1 VLHKEGNHW
10 VPDSIN
16 SQGLAF
22 NPAFLNA
29 INTLSHISDVAF
41 TEGNAGMNFELRPGT
56 ADGVMQTDM
65 IIDSQKLTYVNQ
77 LPAWKRFTWPADT
90 EAPGAN
96 LSWISTQAGT
106 RQYADIP
113 GAWGWIRLLD
123 KAAVSAYP
131 GVGSSYSLSWKAQ
144 DGRTLNYTLR
154 TEAGEGPLALL
165 KLRNFRLPETIFST
179 TGIAPSD
186 QAPDAASDTEDV
198 LMSTLNALL
207 SACQTEQEPLLVA
220 TRERVAQW
228 DSWLQ
233 PLSGQSSAGE
243 DPGYD
248 DDFQQ
253 MREEV
258 NKLSGADTE
267 LICRLAEKLL
277 TTTAKDIRVATY
289 YCWAKLHREGEQ
301 GLAEGLELLA
311 GLLERFGPQ
320 LHPQRDRSRKA
331 ALEWL
336 AGSRMTDSLSLY
348 PEVVRIDA
356 MRTTGALLL
365 IAQLTENEPDETRP
379 ELNALYSALES
390 RLQKAGGVDAVVPQN
405 ASTSETPSA
414 ASHSDAPAIG
424 RITSGQDLLAQA
436 RTLTEYLREQPDG
449 WLSAHHLM
457 KSLRHDTLRAIPA
470 PDAQGRTR
478 IEPPRADQRALLK
491 RLYLQQNWTEMLET
505 ADSTFS
511 RGANHL
517 WLDLQWYIHQALTKS
532 GQETLADIIVAD
544 LKGLLTRLAGLETL
558 AFSDGTP
565 LRMK

>member
-1 VLHKEGNHW
+1 
-10 VPDSIN
+10 
-16 SQGLAF
+16 
-22 NPAFLNA
+22 
-29 INTLSHISDVAF
+29 
-41 TEGNAGMNFELRPGT
+41 
-56 ADGVMQTDM
+56 
-65 IIDSQKLTYVNQ
+65 
-77 LPAWKRFTWPADT
+77 
-90 EAPGAN
+90 
-96 LSWISTQAGT
+96 
-106 RQYADIP
+106 
-113 GAWGWIRLLD
+113 
-123 KAAVSAYP
+123 
-131 GVGSSYSLSWKAQ
+131 
-144 DGRTLNYTLR
+144 
-154 TEAGEGPLALL
+154 
-165 KLRNFRLPETIFST
+165 
-179 TGIAPSD
+179 
-186 QAPDAASDTEDV
+186 
-198 LMSTLNALL
+198 MSTLNALL
-207 SACQTEQEPLLVA
+207 SACQAEQEPLLVA

-228 DSWLQ
+228 ESWLQ

-267 LICRLAEKLL
+267 LICRLAETLL
-277 TTTAKDIRVATY
+277 TTTAKDIRVTTY

-311 GLLERFGPQ
+311 GLLERFGLQ

-336 AGSRMTDSLSLY
+336 AGSRMTDSLSLF
-348 PEVVRIDA
+348 PEVVRSDA

-365 IAQLTENEPDETRP
+365 IAQLTEDEPDEIRP
-379 ELNALYSALES
+379 ELNALYGALES

-405 ASTSETPSA
+405 ASTNETPSTTG
-414 ASHSDAPAIG
+414 HNDAPSIG
-424 RITSGQDLLAQA
+424 RITSGQDLLSQA
-436 RTLTEYLREQPDG
+436 RTLSEYLREQPDG

-457 KSLRHDTLRAIPA
+457 KSLRHDTLRSIPA

-491 RLYLQQNWTEMLET
+491 RLYLQQNWAEMLET

-532 GQETLADIIVAD
+532 GLDTLAGIIAAD
-544 LKGLLTRLAGLETL
+544 LKGLLTRLSGLETL

-565 LRMK
+565 FADEVTLNWIQQSVLDTTGGWGNDTPSATVTAGNDDILALEPEALALADSEGMDAALNWLQSRPGITTTRQRWLLRLLMGRIAEQYGKNELAMHLFAELGERSGEVMLSDWEPELLFEVQARHLKLIRLKASRSEADKIRLTPLMDQLLAGLIAVDPARAAVLCG

>member
-1 VLHKEGNHW
+1 
-10 VPDSIN
+10 
-16 SQGLAF
+16 
-22 NPAFLNA
+22 
-29 INTLSHISDVAF
+29 
-41 TEGNAGMNFELRPGT
+41 M
-56 ADGVMQTDM
+56 
-65 IIDSQKLTYVNQ
+65 
-77 LPAWKRFTWPADT
+77 
-90 EAPGAN
+90 
-96 LSWISTQAGT
+96 
-106 RQYADIP
+106 
-113 GAWGWIRLLD
+113 
-123 KAAVSAYP
+123 
-131 GVGSSYSLSWKAQ
+131 SS
-144 DGRTLNYTLR
+144 
-154 TEAGEGPLALL
+154 
-165 KLRNFRLPETIFST
+165 
-179 TGIAPSD
+179 
-186 QAPDAASDTEDV
+186 
-198 LMSTLNALL
+198 LNALL
-207 SACQTEQEPLLVA
+207 SACQAEQTPLLAA

-228 DSWLQ
+228 DNWLQ
-233 PLSGQSSAGE
+233 ALPGSSPVGE

-311 GLLERFGPQ
+311 GLLERFDTQ

-356 MRTTGALLL
+356 IRTTGALLL
-365 IAQLTENEPDETRP
+365 IAQLTENEPDEIRP
-379 ELNALYSALES
+379 ELNALYAALES

-405 ASTSETPSA
+405 ACIGETPSPA
-414 ASHSDAPAIG
+414 GHSDAPSIG

-436 RTLTEYLREQPDG
+436 RSLSEYLREQPDG

-491 RLYLQQNWTEMLET
+491 RLYLQQNWAEMLET

-511 RGANHL
+511 RGANHF

-532 GQETLADIIVAD
+532 GQDTLAGIIAAD
-544 LKGLLTRLAGLETL
+544 LKGLLTRLSGLEML

-565 LRMK
+565 FADEVTLHWIQQSVLDTTGGWGNDMPSAPVTAGNDDILALEPEAAALADSEGLDAALNWLQSRPGITTTRQRWLLRLLMGRIAEQYGKNELAIHLFAELGERAGEVVLSDWEPELLFEVQARHLKLLRLKAGHSEVDKIRLAPLMDQLLAGLIAIDPARAAVLCS

>member
-1 VLHKEGNHW
+1 
-10 VPDSIN
+10 
-16 SQGLAF
+16 
-22 NPAFLNA
+22 
-29 INTLSHISDVAF
+29 
-41 TEGNAGMNFELRPGT
+41 
-56 ADGVMQTDM
+56 
-65 IIDSQKLTYVNQ
+65 
-77 LPAWKRFTWPADT
+77 
-90 EAPGAN
+90 
-96 LSWISTQAGT
+96 
-106 RQYADIP
+106 
-113 GAWGWIRLLD
+113 
-123 KAAVSAYP
+123 
-131 GVGSSYSLSWKAQ
+131 
-144 DGRTLNYTLR
+144 
-154 TEAGEGPLALL
+154 
-165 KLRNFRLPETIFST
+165 
-179 TGIAPSD
+179 
-186 QAPDAASDTEDV
+186 
-198 LMSTLNALL
+198 MSTLNTLL
-207 SACQTEQEPLLVA
+207 SACQAEEEPLLVA

-228 DSWLQ
+228 DNWLQ
-233 PLSGQSSAGE
+233 PLSGSSPAGE

-277 TTTAKDIRVATY
+277 TTTAKDIRVVTY

-311 GLLERFGPQ
+311 GLLERFGTQ
-320 LHPQRDRSRKA
+320 LHPQRGRSRKA

-348 PEVVRIDA
+348 PEVVRNDA

-365 IAQLTENEPDETRP
+365 IAQLTENEPDEIRP
-379 ELNALYSALES
+379 ELNALYGALES

-405 ASTSETPSA
+405 ASTSEIPSTA
-414 ASHSDAPAIG
+414 GHSDAPPIG
-424 RITSGQDLLAQA
+424 RITSGQDLLSQA
-436 RTLTEYLREQPDG
+436 RTLSEYLREQPDG

-491 RLYLQQNWTEMLET
+491 RLYLQQNWAEMLET

-532 GQETLADIIVAD
+532 GQDILAGIIAAD
-544 LKGLLTRLAGLETL
+544 LKGLLTRLSGLETL

-565 LRMK
+565 FADEVTLNWIQQSVLDTTGGWGNDTPSAPVTAGNDDILALEPEALALADSEGLDAALNWLQSRPGITTTRQRWLLRLLMGRIAEQYGKNELAMHLFAELGERAGEVTLSDWEPELLFEVRARHLKLLRIKASRAESDKARLHTEMESLLAGLIAIDPARAVVLCG

>member
-1 VLHKEGNHW
+1 
-10 VPDSIN
+10 
-16 SQGLAF
+16 
-22 NPAFLNA
+22 
-29 INTLSHISDVAF
+29 
-41 TEGNAGMNFELRPGT
+41 
-56 ADGVMQTDM
+56 
-65 IIDSQKLTYVNQ
+65 
-77 LPAWKRFTWPADT
+77 
-90 EAPGAN
+90 
-96 LSWISTQAGT
+96 
-106 RQYADIP
+106 
-113 GAWGWIRLLD
+113 
-123 KAAVSAYP
+123 
-131 GVGSSYSLSWKAQ
+131 
-144 DGRTLNYTLR
+144 
-154 TEAGEGPLALL
+154 
-165 KLRNFRLPETIFST
+165 
-179 TGIAPSD
+179 
-186 QAPDAASDTEDV
+186 
-198 LMSTLNALL
+198 MSTLNALL
-207 SACQTEQEPLLVA
+207 SACQAEQAPLLAA

-228 DSWLQ
+228 DNWLQ
-233 PLSGQSSAGE
+233 PLPGSSPVGE

-253 MREEV
+253 IREEI
-258 NKLSGADTE
+258 NKLSGANTE
-267 LICRLAEKLL
+267 LICQHAEKIL
-277 TTTAKDIRVATY
+277 TTVAKDIRVATW

-311 GLLERFGPQ
+311 GLLERFGAQ

-336 AGSRMTDSLSLY
+336 AGSRMTDSLYLY
-348 PEVVRIDA
+348 PEVVRRDA

-365 IAQLTENEPDETRP
+365 ISLLIENDPDETRP

-405 ASTSETPSA
+405 ASTSETPSTT
-414 ASHSDAPAIG
+414 SNNDAPTIG

-436 RTLTEYLREQPDG
+436 RTLTEYLRDQPDG

-491 RLYLQQNWTEMLET
+491 RLYLQQSWTEILET

-517 WLDLQWYIHQALTKS
+517 WLDLQWYIHQALTKT
-532 GQETLADIIVAD
+532 GQETLAGIVAAD
-544 LKGLLTRLAGLETL
+544 LKGLLLRLSGLETL

-565 LRMK
+565 FADEVTLNWIQQIVLDTVGGWGNETPSAQMSGGNDDILALEPEAVALADSEGPDAALGWLQNRPGVASARQQWLLRLLMGRIAEQYGKNELAVHLFAELGERAREVTLNDWEPELLFEVLARHLKLLRLKAGRSEADKARLTPVMDQLLAGLIAVDPARAAVLCG

>member
-1 VLHKEGNHW
+1 
-10 VPDSIN
+10 
-16 SQGLAF
+16 
-22 NPAFLNA
+22 
-29 INTLSHISDVAF
+29 
-41 TEGNAGMNFELRPGT
+41 
-56 ADGVMQTDM
+56 
-65 IIDSQKLTYVNQ
+65 
-77 LPAWKRFTWPADT
+77 
-90 EAPGAN
+90 
-96 LSWISTQAGT
+96 
-106 RQYADIP
+106 
-113 GAWGWIRLLD
+113 
-123 KAAVSAYP
+123 
-131 GVGSSYSLSWKAQ
+131 
-144 DGRTLNYTLR
+144 
-154 TEAGEGPLALL
+154 
-165 KLRNFRLPETIFST
+165 
-179 TGIAPSD
+179 
-186 QAPDAASDTEDV
+186 
-198 LMSTLNALL
+198 MSTLNALI
-207 SACQTEQEPLLVA
+207 SACQIEQEPLLAA
-220 TRERVAQW
+220 TRERVALW

-233 PLSGQSSAGE
+233 PLSGPSPLGD

-356 MRTTGALLL
+356 VRTTGALLL
-365 IAQLTENEPDETRP
+365 IELLMENEPDETRP
-379 ELNALYSALES
+379 ELNTLYGALES

-405 ASTSETPSA
+405 ASASETPTI
-414 ASHSDAPAIG
+414 ASHYDAPTIG

-436 RTLTEYLREQPDG
+436 RTLAEYLREQPDG
-449 WLSAHHLM
+449 WLSANHLM
-457 KSLRHDTLRAIPA
+457 KSLRHDTLWAIPA

-491 RLYLQQNWTEMLET
+491 RLYLQQNWVEMLDT

-517 WLDLQWYIHQALTKS
+517 WLDLQWYIHQALTKT
-532 GQETLADIIVAD
+532 GKDTLADIIAAD
-544 LKGLLTRLAGLETL
+544 LKGLLTRLSGLETL

-565 LRMK
+565 FADEVTLNWIEQSVMDTTSGWGNDTPSVQMPASNDDILALEPEAVALADSEGPDVALAWLQKRPGVTTDRQKWLLRLLMGRIAEQYGKNELAMHLFAELGDRARDVTLSNWEPELLFEVQARHLKLLRIKAGRTESDKARLHTEMESLLAGLIAIDPARAVVLCG